1 MHSFAT
7 IDKAC
12 FNKFL
17 NFAVFKKCDD
27 FQRSVVACVTELL
40 LLEQILI
47 VSIIISLGNNKNKLT
62 V

>member
-7 IDKAC
+7 IDMAC
-12 FNKFL
+12 YNKLL

-40 LLEQILI
+40 LL
-47 VSIIISLGNNKNKLT
+47 
-62 V
+62 

>member
-12 FNKFL
+12 CYNKLL

-40 LLEQILI
+40 LL
-47 VSIIISLGNNKNKLT
+47 
-62 V
+62 